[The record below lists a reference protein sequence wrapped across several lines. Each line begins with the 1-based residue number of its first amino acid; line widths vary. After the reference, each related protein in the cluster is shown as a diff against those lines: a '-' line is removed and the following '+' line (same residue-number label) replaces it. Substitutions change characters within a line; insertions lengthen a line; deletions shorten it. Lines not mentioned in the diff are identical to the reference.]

1 MGVAQPGDV
10 SLELPV
16 PYCYHEARDY
26 LRMKQCREK
35 ARHET
40 VTKRSLLTFFEHLN
54 LVMSKARTIHEFFS
68 YLNK

>member
-1 MGVAQPGDV
+1 M
-10 SLELPV
+10 LPKG
-16 PYCYHEARDY
+16 RDY

-40 VTKRSLLTFFEHLN
+40 VTKRSLLTFFEQLD
-54 LVMSKARTIHEFFS
+54 LVMSKARTIHDFFS